1 MGNYKGKARK
11 KKTKQNK
18 YLLALLT
25 SAGADRFPK
34 RAFKRGHRIYA
45 PLGNLVDFNSLK
57 SPFLGFRIIQTG
69 YWPIPFTLGEALQL
83 GKSLF
88 IYLFYFFIKNIYAMK
103 NLTDFR
109 KTVETVVDL
118 RLLGNW

>member
-1 MGNYKGKARK
+1 M
-11 KKTKQNK
+11 
-18 YLLALLT
+18 
-25 SAGADRFPK
+25 
-34 RAFKRGHRIYA
+34 
-45 PLGNLVDFNSLK
+45 
-57 SPFLGFRIIQTG
+57 GFRIIQTG
-69 YWPIPFTLGEALQL
+69 YWPIPFTLDEALQL

-88 IYLFYFFIKNIYAMK
+88 IYLFYFFIKNIYVMK